1 MNAAVRTNHRSLRGW
16 RSGTLGAA
24 AAAVLLAT
32 TGCEPSGSDGAQ
44 GAAPSDR
51 PSVTGSAQPDATGSP
66 KPDGSGPAKPGGGAD
81 GTGGGQ
87 GGTGDGGRGGT
98 GGDAGKG
105 DSATVAACAEDD
117 LSFSAATEDTE
128 GEPVRHL
135 LLTVTNAGDK
145 KCNVYHY
152 PTVRLGADAQAPVA
166 VIKESDPK
174 ALATLAPGEE
184 AYAALLVSGG
194 ARDTYE
200 ANTIIVSLQGRKPG
214 STASGP
220 IHVDLPGVDSLTAD
234 DGARVTYWMTASGLA
249 LRFIMSS

>member
-1 MNAAVRTNHRSLRGW
+1 MKATVRTHHRSPRGR
-16 RSGTLGAA
+16 RSGALAAA

-44 GAAPSDR
+44 DAAPSDR
-51 PSVTGSAQPDATGSP
+51 PSATGSP
-66 KPDGSGPAKPGGGAD
+66 KPDGSGAAKPGGGAD
-81 GTGGGQ
+81 GTGGGK
-87 GGTGDGGRGGT
+87 GGTGDGGNGGS
-98 GGDAGKG
+98 GEDAGKG
-105 DSATVAACAEDD
+105 DSSTVTACAEDD
-117 LSFSAATEDTE
+117 LSFSATTEDTE

-145 KCNVYHY
+145 KCNLYHY
-152 PTVRLGADAQAPVA
+152 PDVRLGADAQAPVA

-220 IHVDLPGVDSLTAD
+220 IHVDLPGVDALTAD